1 MLSGGRV
8 TDEGDEA
15 LTKVEGHIGSEFQL
29 ARDFAPSLAG
39 GAPRQDAGRPAY
51 QSKLAAF
58 WDAIRERASFKKVY
72 ADALY

>member
-1 MLSGGRV
+1 MLSGGHI

-15 LTKVEGHIGSEFQL
+15 ITKVETHIGSEFKF
-29 ARDFAPSLAG
+29 ARDFTPPLPG
-39 GAPRQDAGRPAY
+39 GAPRQDARPDY

-72 ADALY
+72 ANGLY